1 MKRIF
6 TIIFTALVAI
16 TACQD
21 PVEEQQ
27 KQELN
32 QNLAFTLDV
41 ASVDAEMAKIRVSHN
56 GTNGDTWYGF
66 VTEEVKTSDAKLISQ
81 KIEELKAGDLKSA
94 LNSSA
99 ATTVTLRDL
108 KPMTS
113 YKYLAFGLSESGE
126 IYGLSSSVEF
136 KTVQGKVVM
145 KENKAWK
152 VVYTG
157 KGTINN
163 QEYEPTVTVNS
174 SDLNTYFITAYSV
187 ETFEEY
193 GIETIAE
200 YELEYLKEY
209 IKAINQEKGSNLT
222 IGQMLFKGTGTDAL
236 NLTPGDWYA
245 IAIGADDLGNLT
257 GHYAI
262 SDVITIAEEEATP
275 AYAEWIGDWTVTG
288 SNGISMDVTFHKG
301 INNLYYYLSGWE
313 DQNDLGIAVDWD
325 KENEIWAIYT
335 QSLGVYEFDGGTQG
349 EIFAIGAEAS
359 GNFYPIEGLPIC
371 VGGVEEDGSR
381 TAYGYVEELEDG
393 SKFIVDHMQFAA
405 HFGNN
410 QWGYITGW
418 FETGFPSFPMT
429 FTKKTTASTA
439 SVSAVKPYKSV
450 QTFANAPRA
459 AKKVCK
465 MIER

>member
-6 TIIFTALVAI
+6 TIIFTTLLAL

-21 PVEEQQ
+21 PIEEQ
-27 KQELN
+27 KEKELN
-32 QNLAFTLDV
+32 QNLSFTIDV

-56 GTNGDTWYGF
+56 GAAEDTWYGF
-66 VTEEVKTSDAKLISQ
+66 VTEEVSTSDAKLIS
-81 KIEELKAGDLKSA
+81 KMIEELKAGDLASQ
-94 LNSSA
+94 LNSTV

-108 KPMTS
+108 KPQTK
-113 YKYLAFGLSESGE
+113 YKYLAFGLSETGE

-136 KTVQGKVVM
+136 QTVQGKVVM

-157 KGTINN
+157 KGTIND
-163 QEYEPTVTVNS
+163 QEYEHTVTVNS
-174 SDLNTYFITAYSV
+174 SDLNTYFITAYSK
-187 ETFEEY
+187 ETFDEY

-200 YELEYLKEY
+200 YEIEYLKEW
-209 IKAINQEKGSNLT
+209 IKAFNKENGSTIT
-222 IGQMLFKGTGTDAL
+222 IGQMLFKGTGKDAL

-325 KENEIWAIYT
+325 KENELWAIYT

-349 EIFAIGAEAS
+349 EIYVIGAEES

-371 VGGVEEDGSR
+371 VGGVEEDGNR
-381 TAYGYVEELEDG
+381 TAYGYTEELEDG

-418 FETGFPSFPMT
+418 YETGFPSFPLQ
-429 FTKKTTASTA
+429 FTKKATASTA

-450 QTFANAPRA
+450 QTFANAPRIT
-459 AKKVCK
+459 KNVYK